1 MQTPKPE
8 NPKVVSMSIEMIT
21 VAARIPLDDYRA
33 LQAIGDSYGWNNSQI
48 LRAAVAEFVHQ
59 HKREHHDETRSD

>member
-1 MQTPKPE
+1 
-8 NPKVVSMSIEMIT
+8 MSIEMIT
-21 VAARIPLDDYRA
+21 VAARIPLDHYRA
-33 LQAIGDSYGWNNSQI
+33 LQAIGNSYGWNNSQI